1 MSSSSFPIE
10 INNMSL
16 MTYGAVGLTSIILAI
31 ITIYDQDSGE
41 KPIESVAPIPEPSP
55 SFFSAPVPEPVVEEQ
70 EPIIEEEQEPV
81 IEEEQEP
88 VMEEPEPIIEEEQE
102 EEQQEN
108 TIGGKKRSKQTKKH
122 TKKPKK
128 TKQTKYNR

>member
-1 MSSSSFPIE
+1 MSSSQFPIE

-55 SFFSAPVPEPVVEEQ
+55 SFFSAPAPEPVSEEP
-70 EPIIEEEQEPV
+70 EPEQEPV
-81 IEEEQEP
+81 SEEPEPEPEPEPMVEQEP
-88 VMEEPEPIIEEEQE
+88 V
-102 EEQQEN
+102 
-108 TIGGKKRSKQTKKH
+108 
-122 TKKPKK
+122 
-128 TKQTKYNR
+128 